1 MKKLMLGNEA
11 VARGLY
17 EAGVRF
23 ISSYPGT
30 PSTEITEYAA
40 TYDEMYAEWAPNEKV
55 AFESA
60 FGAAIGGGRAFTAMK
75 HVGLNVAADPL
86 FVSSYTGINA
96 GFVIGV
102 ADDPGMHSSQNE
114 QDSRHYAQAAKLPMV
129 EPSDSAECLEFVKL
143 AYDLSEK
150 YDIPFILR
158 TSTRIAHSQSAV
170 ELSERVEHHVLP
182 YEKNAAKYVMMPAN
196 AKGRHTVLEGK
207 LRELAE
213 YAEST
218 PLNRI
223 EAGGDGNIG
232 IITAGT
238 SYIYAKEAFGDS
250 VSYLKLGLVNPL
262 PEKLIRDFAESVER
276 VIVVEE
282 LDPVIET
289 YVKALG
295 IECDGKNILPIE
307 GEFSSELIK
316 KAILG
321 VTPECRSLDE
331 KMPPRPPV
339 LCPGCPHRP
348 VFYTLKKL
356 GVTVI
361 GDIGCYTLG
370 AVAPLASVDTT
381 LCMGASVS
389 GLHGRNK
396 VRGDESATVAVIGDS
411 TFVHSGITGLINIVY
426 NNGNSTVLILDNHI
440 TGMTGHQQNPCTG
453 LTLKNDPAP
462 ALDLE
467 KLCAAI
473 GVPEDHIK
481 VVDPNNMKELE
492 ESVKAELT
500 SGTPSVVICRRPCA
514 LLKSVP
520 KKKPLAIDPDAC
532 RGCKACMKIACPAV
546 SFSDGKAHI
555 DASLCTGCELCMQMC
570 RFNAIG

>member
-356 GVTVI
+356 EVTVI

-467 KLCAAI
+467 KLCAAV